1 MKRDKPLLVGWNRS
15 PYTRRVAIS
24 MYVYGIEFEQ
34 RARTAW
40 DHYDDV
46 RQFNPIVKIP
56 ALVTEEGEEIVDS
69 AAILDYLDC
78 RVGPERALM
87 PPPSPLRDRVRRI
100 VALATALIDKGREL
114 RYEVHLRPAE
124 LRYPPWIERWSGQL
138 SSAIEALD
146 GMIGTPFAAGE
157 RLTQAD
163 VTTGVMID
171 MFRNMHEQLLPE
183 GRYRRLDAL
192 AERCHA
198 MAEFQRAGLE
208 DVSAAPSKAEPHLAA
223 QPAQPAT

>member
-1 MKRDKPLLVGWNRS
+1 MQRAKPLLMGWNRS

-24 MYVYGIEFEQ
+24 MYHYGIEFDQ

-46 RQFNPIVKIP
+46 KEFNPIVKIP
-56 ALVTEEGEEIVDS
+56 SLVTEDGEVVVES

-87 PPPSPLRDRVRRI
+87 PPPSPLRDRTRQI
-100 VALATALIDKGREL
+100 VALATAIIDKGREL
-114 RYEVHLRPAE
+114 RYEVYLRPAE
-124 LRYPPWIERWSGQL
+124 LRYEPWVERWSEQL

-146 GMIGTPFAAGE
+146 GMIGEPFAAGD

-163 VTTGVMID
+163 VTTGVMVG
-171 MFRNMHEQLLPE
+171 MYRNMHQHLLPQ
-183 GRYRRLDAL
+183 GRFPRLDAL
-192 AERCHA
+192 ADRCNA
-198 MAEFQRAGLE
+198 MAAFRRAVLE
-208 DVSAAPSKAEPHLAA
+208 DVSAAPSNAEPHLAP
-223 QPAQPAT
+223 QQATP